1 MIDTEVE
8 KFTAENAVEAG
19 LVDAVKSGAAKVTGA
34 YEMTKDGFIEFKQ
47 KTFTFTDK
55 RGNLRFGKF
64 DGDEEIVKFW
74 EMFKCES

>member
-19 LVDAVKSGAAKVTGA
+19 LVDAVKNGAAKVTGA

-47 KTFTFTDK
+47 KTFTFTDN